1 MLVEHCRLCGSSQLT
16 PFLDLGF
23 TALADRFITREQLD
37 EPEVTYPLTVQV
49 CQDCGFVHLRHV
61 VPPEVLY
68 CEDYPYESSTTRTGR
83 DHFNEFAESM
93 VDQLGLTGD
102 DLAVDVGSNVGV
114 LLDGFRRRGVR
125 VMGVEPAANIAATAV
140 AGGISTVNEFFST
153 EVARRIREEH
163 GPARVVTASNVFA
176 HIDDKR
182 AVMEA
187 LDALLTDDGVFV
199 IEAPYLLHLLD
210 QLEYDTIYH
219 EHLSYISLAPLVPF
233 FERTGFEL
241 FDVHHRTIHGGTVR
255 LVIARNGARQV
266 TEAVRESL
274 ACEEAKGIHSLE
286 GLRSFAL
293 RVEANRAALMDLL
306 RSLKSRGKRIA
317 AVSAP
322 AKGMTLLNYCRIGD
336 DLLEFVTEKS
346 RLKLGRY
353 TPGSHLPVRPD
364 SALVEE
370 GIDYALL
377 LAWNF
382 KEEIIRNLPE
392 FREAGGRFI
401 IPIPHPEII

>member
-1 MLVEHCRLCGSSQLT
+1 MLVEHCRLCGSASLT

-49 CQDCGFVHLRHV
+49 CEKCGFVHLRHV
-61 VPPEVLY
+61 VPPEALY
-68 CEDYPYESSTTRTGR
+68 CDDYPYESSVTRTGR
-83 DHFNEFAESM
+83 DHFDEFAGSM
-93 VDQLGLTGD
+93 VELLGLTGD

-114 LLDGFRRRGVR
+114 LLGGFQRRGVR
-125 VMGVEPAANIAATAV
+125 VLGVEPAANIAATAV
-140 AGGISTVNEFFST
+140 ADGIPTLNEFLST
-153 EVARRIREEH
+153 DVARRIRDEH

-187 LDALLTDDGVFV
+187 MDILLTDDGVFA
-199 IEAPYLLHLLD
+199 IEAPYLLHLLE

-233 FERTGFEL
+233 FESAGFEL
-241 FDVHHRTIHGGTVR
+241 FDVHQRSIHGGTVR
-255 LVIARNGARQV
+255 LLVARKGARPV
-266 TEAVRESL
+266 TDAVRAAL
-274 ACEEAKGIHSLE
+274 AGEAGIHSLD
-286 GLRSFAL
+286 GLRGFAR
-293 RVEANRAALMDLL
+293 RVEDNRTALTELL
-306 RSLKSRGKRIA
+306 RSLKAQGKRIA

-336 DLLEFVTEKS
+336 DVLEFVTEKS
-346 RLKLGRY
+346 RLKLGRF
-353 TPGSHLPVRPD
+353 TPGSHLPVRAD

-382 KEEIIRNLPE
+382 KDEIIRNLPE

-401 IPIPHPEII
+401 VPIPHPEIV